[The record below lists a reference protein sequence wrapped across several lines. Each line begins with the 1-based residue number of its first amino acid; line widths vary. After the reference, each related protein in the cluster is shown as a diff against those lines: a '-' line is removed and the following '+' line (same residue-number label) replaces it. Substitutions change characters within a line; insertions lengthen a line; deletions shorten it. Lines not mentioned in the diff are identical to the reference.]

1 MESFRYALIKVWHK
15 EGRSELNSSGPSYVI
30 GLWSLFGFLVC
41 IELEAEGEQLGK
53 LVSHL
58 PCFGHSRQIDVEIVI
73 KIPLSYVDLSLSVF
87 TSVSES
93 LDLAS
98 SLLQKVDQV
107 RR

>member
-1 MESFRYALIKVWHK
+1 MEYIWLSDLGKK
-15 EGRSELNSSGPSYVI
+15 
-30 GLWSLFGFLVC
+30 
-41 IELEAEGEQLGK
+41 LGK

-58 PCFGHSRQIDVEIVI
+58 PCFGHSRQIAVEIVV

-107 RR
+107 SRR